1 MSDVAIS
8 DDPISGTDHIDNQDF
23 AVVITLYGCT
33 SSATLNK
40 YYRAIN
46 KLDLLGW
53 PGAITS
59 SHLDSIREQSLTASA
74 QTIMRSSSAQAY
86 LRVLAMRISVVNRF
100 AKTYS
105 AVALL
110 TILSACVNLEEV
122 QKFSSQ
128 SAALTS
134 SNEINSYLKKG
145 AERQEEYEYIGQR
158 LVDGVDC
165 SAVAKDG
172 EPCPPVL
179 KTPLFPFGLTSDN
192 QKAIE
197 GLHKVLSKYMAN
209 LAILSGDNLVSVEGS
224 VNDLVSNL
232 NNLPYTEKSD
242 SKEEKEKQ
250 NAAYGALLKLISV
263 PQDIWRQYELKKV
276 IEENDKSVETLTTL
290 LSQILKDQ
298 SDQIKKEIE
307 VVDIWYNEA
316 LVKFPPKSL
325 DGLLTVTQSR
335 DAKLADILAKK
346 NAALKYSAALKE
358 IGDTHHKLAV
368 ESGSL
373 DSDSGKSI
381 IAYVKA
387 AREKVVAARK
397 QYDEAFKGESEK

>member
-1 MSDVAIS
+1 MRMSA
-8 DDPISGTDHIDNQDF
+8 
-23 AVVITLYGCT
+23 
-33 SSATLNK
+33 
-40 YYRAIN
+40 
-46 KLDLLGW
+46 
-53 PGAITS
+53 
-59 SHLDSIREQSLTASA
+59 
-74 QTIMRSSSAQAY
+74 
-86 LRVLAMRISVVNRF
+86 VNRF

-105 AVALL
+105 AIALL

-134 SNEINSYLKKG
+134 SNEINSYLQKG
-145 AERQEEYEYIGQR
+145 SERQKEYEYISQR
-158 LVDGVDC
+158 LVENVNC
-165 SAVAKDG
+165 SATANDE

-179 KTPLFPFGLTSDN
+179 NAPLFPFGLTSDN
-192 QKAIE
+192 QKAIAS
-197 GLHKVLSKYMAN
+197 LHKVLSKYMAN
-209 LAILSGDNLVSVEGS
+209 LAILAGDNLASIEGS

-232 NNLPYTEKSD
+232 NNLPYTANSD

-250 NAAYGALLKLISV
+250 NAAYGAILKLISI
-263 PQDIWRQYELKKV
+263 PQDIWRHYELKKV
-276 IEENDKSVETLTTL
+276 IEENDKSVTTLTTL

-298 SDQIKKEIE
+298 SDQIEKEI
-307 VVDIWYNEA
+307 VVIDIWYNEA

-325 DGLLTVTQSR
+325 DGLLTVAQSKN
-335 DAKLADILAKK
+335 AKLADIVAKK

-373 DSDSGKSI
+373 DSDSGKRI

>member
-1 MSDVAIS
+1 MRV
-8 DDPISGTDHIDNQDF
+8 
-23 AVVITLYGCT
+23 
-33 SSATLNK
+33 SA
-40 YYRAIN
+40 
-46 KLDLLGW
+46 
-53 PGAITS
+53 
-59 SHLDSIREQSLTASA
+59 
-74 QTIMRSSSAQAY
+74 
-86 LRVLAMRISVVNRF
+86 VNRF

-128 SAALTS
+128 SAALTA
-134 SNEINSYLKKG
+134 SNEINSYLKEG
-145 AERQEEYEYIGQR
+145 PERQKEYEYISQR
-158 LVDGVDC
+158 LVESVDC
-165 SAVAKDG
+165 SAVANDD

-179 KTPLFPFGLTSDN
+179 KAPLFPFGLTSDN
-192 QKAIE
+192 QRAIAS
-197 GLHKVLSKYMAN
+197 LHKVISKYMAN
-209 LAILSGDNLVSVEGS
+209 LAVLAGDNLVSVEGS

-232 NNLPYTEKSD
+232 NNLPYTVNAD
-242 SKEEKEKQ
+242 SKEKKEKQ
-250 NAAYGALLKLISV
+250 NAAYGAILKLISI

-276 IEENDKSVETLTTL
+276 IEENDESVMTLTVL
-290 LSQILKDQ
+290 LSQVLKDQ
-298 SDQIKKEIE
+298 SDQIEKEKV
-307 VVDIWYNEA
+307 VVDSWYDEA
-316 LVKFPPKSL
+316 LAKFPPKSM
-325 DGLLTVTQSR
+325 DGLLTVAQSR
-335 DAKLADILAKK
+335 NAKLADILAKK

-373 DSDSGKSI
+373 DSDSGKRI